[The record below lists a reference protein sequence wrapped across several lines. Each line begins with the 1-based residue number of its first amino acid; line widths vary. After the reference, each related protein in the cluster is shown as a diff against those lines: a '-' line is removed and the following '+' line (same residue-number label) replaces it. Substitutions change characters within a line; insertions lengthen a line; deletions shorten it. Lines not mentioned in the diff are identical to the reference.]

1 MTKEE
6 EIKLGEFLKQV
17 STPPGS
23 DIHNRKANMFM
34 CNDVIFSRDL
44 HVIDILNQ
52 NKESMKLDEW
62 NKWRDDVFK
71 IINNPRISPLVG
83 IKETDFGLELFTYN
97 NDDGNVIRMFIHGKA
112 NSFILQKVALEI
124 RDKYKN
130 LWKSTIPTK
139 PNPIINDI
147 IDSFNGFIVVEDQY
161 DDMNILG
168 HIINTTEY
176 VSKIINFK
184 NVKEFILKFT
194 NKDEQLYTRW
204 FTDIPWKIEDT
215 IREAGIPDEN
225 LKRLFIETIILTM
238 NKNTMDF
245 YYYVQS
251 NPDKQI
257 FPLLIYEI
265 FDSYGNITKV
275 FS

>member
-6 EIKLGEFLKQV
+6 EIKLEDFLKKV
-17 STPPGS
+17 SKPPGS
-23 DIHNRKANMFM
+23 DIHSRKANMFM

-44 HVIDILNQ
+44 HVIDVLNQ
-52 NKESMKLDEW
+52 NKESIKLEEW
-62 NKWRDDVFK
+62 TKWRDDIFK

-83 IKETDFGLELFTYN
+83 IKETDFSLELFTYN
-97 NDDGNVIRMFIHGKA
+97 NNDSNVIKMFIHGKA
-112 NSFILQKVALEI
+112 NSFILQKVAIEI

-147 IDSFNGFIVVEDQY
+147 LDSFNGFIVVEEMF

-184 NVKEFILKFT
+184 NIKEFILKFT

-204 FTDIPWKIEDT
+204 FSDIPWKIEDA
-215 IREAGIPDEN
+215 IKEADIPDEN

-251 NPDKQI
+251 NPDKQV

>member
-6 EIKLGEFLKQV
+6 EIKLEDFLKKV
-17 STPPGS
+17 SKPPGS
-23 DIHNRKANMFM
+23 DIHSRKANMFM

-44 HVIDILNQ
+44 HVIDVLNQ
-52 NKESMKLDEW
+52 NKENMKLEEW
-62 NKWRDDVFK
+62 TKWRDDIFK

-97 NDDGNVIRMFIHGKA
+97 NNDSNVIKMFIHGKA
-112 NSFILQKVALEI
+112 NSFILQKVAIEI
-124 RDKYKN
+124 RDKYRN

-147 IDSFNGFIVVEDQY
+147 LDSFNGFIVVEKMF

-184 NVKEFILKFT
+184 NIKEFILKFT

-204 FTDIPWKIEDT
+204 FSDIPWKIEDA
-215 IREAGIPDEN
+215 IKESDIPDEN

-238 NKNTMDF
+238 NKNTIDF

-251 NPDKQI
+251 NPDKQV

>member
-23 DIHNRKANMFM
+23 DIHSRKANMFM

-44 HVIDILNQ
+44 HVIDVLNQ
-52 NKESMKLDEW
+52 NKESMKPEEW
-62 NKWRDDVFK
+62 TKWRDDTFK

-97 NDDGNVIRMFIHGKA
+97 NNDGNVIKMFIHGKA
-112 NSFILQKVALEI
+112 NSFILQKVAIEI

-147 IDSFNGFIVVEDQY
+147 IDSFNGFIVVEEMF

-184 NVKEFILKFT
+184 NIKEFILKFT

-204 FTDIPWKIEDT
+204 FTDIPWKIEDA
-215 IREAGIPDEN
+215 IKEAGIPDEN

-251 NPDKQI
+251 NPDKQV

>member
-1 MTKEE
+1 
-6 EIKLGEFLKQV
+6 
-17 STPPGS
+17 
-23 DIHNRKANMFM
+23 MF
-34 CNDVIFSRDL
+34 
-44 HVIDILNQ
+44 
-52 NKESMKLDEW
+52 
-62 NKWRDDVFK
+62 
-71 IINNPRISPLVG
+71 
-83 IKETDFGLELFTYN
+83 
-97 NDDGNVIRMFIHGKA
+97 
-112 NSFILQKVALEI
+112 
-124 RDKYKN
+124 
-130 LWKSTIPTK
+130 
-139 PNPIINDI
+139 
-147 IDSFNGFIVVEDQY
+147 

-184 NVKEFILKFT
+184 NIKEFILKFT
-194 NKDEQLYTRW
+194 NKDEQLYTRS
-204 FTDIPWKIEDT
+204 FSDIPWKIEDA
-215 IREAGIPDEN
+215 IKEADIPDEN

-251 NPDKQI
+251 NPDKQV

>member
-6 EIKLGEFLKQV
+6 EIKLEDFLKKV
-17 STPPGS
+17 SKPPGS
-23 DIHNRKANMFM
+23 DIHSRKANMFM

-44 HVIDILNQ
+44 HVIDVLNQ
-52 NKESMKLDEW
+52 NKENMKLEEW
-62 NKWRDDVFK
+62 TKWRDDVFK

-97 NDDGNVIRMFIHGKA
+97 NNDSSVIKMFIHGKA
-112 NSFILQKVALEI
+112 NSFILQKVAIEI
-124 RDKYKN
+124 RDKYRN

-147 IDSFNGFIVVEDQY
+147 LDSFNGFIVIEEMF

-184 NVKEFILKFT
+184 NIKEFILKFT

-204 FTDIPWKIEDT
+204 FSDIPWKIEDT
-215 IREAGIPDEN
+215 IKESDIPDEN

-251 NPDKQI
+251 NPDKQV

>member
-52 NKESMKLDEW
+52 NKESMKSDEW
-62 NKWRDDVFK
+62 NKWRDDIFK

>member
-6 EIKLGEFLKQV
+6 EIKLEDFLKKV

-23 DIHNRKANMFM
+23 DIHSRKANMFM

-44 HVIDILNQ
+44 HVIDVLNQ
-52 NKESMKLDEW
+52 NKENMKLEEW
-62 NKWRDDVFK
+62 TKWRDDIFK
-71 IINNPRISPLVG
+71 IISPLVG

-97 NDDGNVIRMFIHGKA
+97 NNDSNVIKMFIHGKA
-112 NSFILQKVALEI
+112 NSFILQKVAIEI
-124 RDKYKN
+124 RDKYRN

-147 IDSFNGFIVVEDQY
+147 LDSFNGFIVVEEMF

-184 NVKEFILKFT
+184 NIKEFILKFT
-194 NKDEQLYTRW
+194 NKNEQLYTRW
-204 FTDIPWKIEDT
+204 FSDIPWKIEDA
-215 IREAGIPDEN
+215 IKESDIPDEN

-251 NPDKQI
+251 NPDKQV

>member
-6 EIKLGEFLKQV
+6 EIKLEDFLKKV

-23 DIHNRKANMFM
+23 DIHSRKANMFM

-44 HVIDILNQ
+44 HVIDVLNQ
-52 NKESMKLDEW
+52 NKESMKPEEW
-62 NKWRDDVFK
+62 IKWRDDIFK

-97 NDDGNVIRMFIHGKA
+97 NNDNNVIKMFIHGKA
-112 NSFILQKVALEI
+112 NSFILQKVAIEI
-124 RDKYKN
+124 RDKYRN

-147 IDSFNGFIVVEDQY
+147 IDSFNGFIVVEEMF

-184 NVKEFILKFT
+184 NIKEFILKFT

-204 FTDIPWKIEDT
+204 FSDIPWKIEDA
-215 IREAGIPDEN
+215 IKESDIPDEN

-251 NPDKQI
+251 NPDKQV

>member
-124 RDKYKN
+124 RDKYKI

-184 NVKEFILKFT
+184 NVKEFIMKFT